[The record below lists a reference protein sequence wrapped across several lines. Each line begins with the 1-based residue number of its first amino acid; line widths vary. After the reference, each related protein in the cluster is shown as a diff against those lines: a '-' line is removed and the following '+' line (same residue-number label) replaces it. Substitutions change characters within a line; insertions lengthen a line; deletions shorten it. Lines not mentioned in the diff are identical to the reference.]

1 MTYLPCHLTYQST
14 CVNTGLGL
22 RLKKGFRV
30 MSLLSP
36 TCVMIEAGTKVVK
49 VAEKDTGSG
58 KLSVQKYNWA
68 KNSL

>member
-1 MTYLPCHLTYQST
+1 
-14 CVNTGLGL
+14 
-22 RLKKGFRV
+22 
-30 MSLLSP
+30 
-36 TCVMIEAGTKVVK
+36 MIEAETKVVK